1 MLCSIVY
8 GGFAVYNKMEV
19 FMMGY
24 LERLLRVLRPAF
36 TREATFAWFV
46 VAFAGVVTRQEV
58 YGVSSIIR
66 ALGLA
71 PVYYPALLHFFHS
84 TAWTAQGL
92 YRQWEDWLIRQPLVE
107 SAAGC
112 VVLLGDHTKQPKDGR
127 RMPGVTT
134 LHQDSETSSK
144 PSFFRGH
151 HWGCLSLLGQAHGK
165 RFALPVWAEIHP
177 DDSQNSRA
185 TRLVNVAAEIGLRWG
200 LPIFLVLDAFFAVG
214 PVFAAASASR
224 GALHILTR
232 AKKNIVAY
240 RQPPPPRPHRKGRR
254 RVYGRK
260 LKLMKLF
267 DTRPRDFLFAEA
279 VVYHKKETVR
289 YLVLDLIWKPVKGLV
304 RFILIET
311 SRGRIILM
319 SSDLTLEPLLA
330 LSLYTARVR
339 IESLFASVKNLL
351 GGLAYHFWSKYL
363 APVSRCPS
371 RGSHPTPV
379 SSRPDRTASTLAA
392 IEKFMALHLIALGA
406 LQLMAATFGDA
417 VREQAHCWL
426 RTPSGAVP
434 SDFVS
439 RTALANLLHANIRV
453 LAKNPII
460 ALIRHR
466 QFIPKINAGKKVA
479 RKRRAA

>member
-1 MLCSIVY
+1 
-8 GGFAVYNKMEV
+8 
-19 FMMGY
+19 MMGY
-24 LERLLRVLRPAF
+24 LEGLLRALRPAF
-36 TREATFAWFV
+36 TREATYGWFV
-46 VAFAGVVTRQEV
+46 VAFAGVVMRQDV
-58 YGVSSIIR
+58 YGVSSIVR
-66 ALGLA
+66 ALSLA
-71 PVYYPALLHFFHS
+71 PTYYPALLHFFHS
-84 TAWTAQGL
+84 TAWTAERL
-92 YRQWEDWLIRQPLVE
+92 YRQWDEWLIRQPVVE
-107 SAAGC
+107 SVAGR

-165 RFALPVWAEIHP
+165 RFAVPLWAEIHP
-177 DDSQNSRA
+177 DDAQDSRA
-185 TRLVNVAAEIGLRWG
+185 TRLVNIAAAMGLRWG
-200 LPIFLVLDAFFAVG
+200 LPLVLVLDAFFAVG
-214 PVFAAASASR
+214 PVFAAAAASQ
-224 GALHILTR
+224 GALQILTR
-232 AKKNIVAY
+232 AKKNVVAY
-240 RQPPPPRPHRKGRR
+240 RQPPPPRPHRRGRR

-267 DTRPRDFLFAEA
+267 DARPQDFLSAEA
-279 VVYHKKETVR
+279 VVYQKKETVR
-289 YLVLDLIWKPVKGLV
+289 YLALDLIWKPVKGLV

-319 SSDLTLEPLLA
+319 SSDLTLDPLLA

-363 APVSRCPS
+363 EPVSRRPR
-371 RGSHPTPV
+371 RGSHPAPV
-379 SSRPDRTASTLAA
+379 SSRPDRTANTLAA
-392 IEKFMALHLIALGA
+392 IEKFLALHLIVLGT
-406 LQLMAATFGDA
+406 LQLLAATFGDA
-417 VREQAHCWL
+417 VREQARCWL

-439 RTALANLLHANIRV
+439 RTALANLLLANIRV
-453 LAKNPII
+453 LAKNPVI
-460 ALIRHR
+460 ALIRRR
-466 QFIPKINAGKKVA
+466 QIAPEKTKEKSVD

>member
-1 MLCSIVY
+1 
-8 GGFAVYNKMEV
+8 
-19 FMMGY
+19 MMGY
-24 LERLLRVLRPAF
+24 LEGLLRALRPAF

-46 VAFAGVVTRQEV
+46 VALAGVVTRQDV
-58 YGVSSIIR
+58 YGVSSIVR
-66 ALGLA
+66 ALSLA

-84 TAWTAQGL
+84 TAWTAERL
-92 YRQWEDWLIRQPLVE
+92 YQHWEDWLIRQPVVE
-107 SAAGC
+107 KAAGR

-165 RFALPVWAEIHP
+165 RFALPLWAEIHP
-177 DDSQNSRA
+177 EDSSDSRA

-200 LPIFLVLDAFFAVG
+200 LPMFLVLDAFFAVG
-214 PVFAAASASR
+214 PVFVAAAASK

-232 AKKNIVAY
+232 AKKNVVAY
-240 RQPPPPRPHRKGRR
+240 RQPPPPRPHQKGRR

-267 DTRPRDFLFAEA
+267 DTRPQDFLSAEA
-279 VVYHKKETVR
+279 VVYQKKETVR
-289 YLVLDLIWKPVKGLV
+289 YLVLDLLWKPVKGLV
-304 RFILIET
+304 RFILVET

-363 APVSRCPS
+363 APVSRRPR
-371 RGSHPTPV
+371 RGSQPAPV
-379 SSRPDRTASTLAA
+379 SSRPDRTANTLAA
-392 IEKFMALHLIALGA
+392 IQKFMALHLIVLGA
-406 LQLMAATFGDA
+406 LQLMAALFGDA

-439 RTALANLLHANIRV
+439 RTALANLLLANIRV
-453 LAKNPII
+453 LAKNPVI
-460 ALIRHR
+460 ALIRRR
-466 QFIPKINAGKKVA
+466 QTGPERTAENTLAQ
-479 RKRRAA
+479 KRRAA

>member
-1 MLCSIVY
+1 
-8 GGFAVYNKMEV
+8 
-19 FMMGY
+19 MMGY
-24 LERLLRVLRPAF
+24 LEGVLRALRPAF

-46 VAFAGVVTRQEV
+46 VALTGVVIRQEV
-58 YGVSSIIR
+58 YGVSSIVR

-84 TAWTAQGL
+84 TAWAAERL
-92 YRQWEDWLIRQPLVE
+92 YCQWEAWLIRQPVVE
-107 SAAGC
+107 STAGR

-151 HWGCLSLLGQAHGK
+151 HWGCLSLLGQGHGK
-165 RFALPVWAEIHP
+165 RFALPLWAEIHP
-177 DDSQNSRA
+177 DHSPDSRA
-185 TRLVNVAAEIGLRWG
+185 TRLVNVAAEIGVRWG
-200 LPIFLVLDAFFAVG
+200 LPLFLVLDAFFAVG
-214 PVFAAASASR
+214 PVFVAAAASR

-232 AKKNIVAY
+232 AKKNVVAY
-240 RQPPPPRPHRKGRR
+240 RPPPPPRPHRKGRR

-260 LKLMKLF
+260 LHLMKLF
-267 DTRPRDFLFAEA
+267 DSRPQDFLTADA
-279 VVYHKKETVR
+279 LVYQKKETVR

-311 SRGRIILM
+311 SRGRMILM
-319 SSDLTLEPLLA
+319 SSDLTIEPLLA

-363 APVSRCPS
+363 APVSRRPR
-371 RGSHPTPV
+371 RGSHPDPE
-379 SSRPDRTASTLAA
+379 SSRPDRTANTLAA
-392 IEKFMALHLIALGA
+392 IEKFMALHLIVLGV
-406 LQLMAATFGDA
+406 LQLMAATFGHA
-417 VREQAHCWL
+417 VREHAQCWL

-439 RTALANLLHANIRV
+439 RTALANLLNANIRV

-460 ALIRHR
+460 ALIRRR
-466 QFIPKINAGKKVA
+466 QIAPGKTAEKKVEQ
-479 RKRRAA
+479 KWRAA

>member
-1 MLCSIVY
+1 
-8 GGFAVYNKMEV
+8 MEV

-24 LERLLRVLRPAF
+24 LEGLLRALRPAF

-46 VAFAGVVTRQEV
+46 VAFAGVVTRSEV
-58 YGVSSIIR
+58 YGVSSIVR
-66 ALGLA
+66 ALSLA
-71 PVYYPALLHFFHS
+71 PVCYPALLHFFHS
-84 TAWTAQGL
+84 TAWTAERL
-92 YRQWEDWLIRQPLVE
+92 YRQWDDWLIRQPVVE
-107 SAAGC
+107 SVAGR

-165 RFALPVWAEIHP
+165 RFALPLWAEIHP
-177 DDSQNSRA
+177 DDSQDSRA
-185 TRLVNVAAEIGLRWG
+185 TRLVNIAAAMGLRWG

-214 PVFAAASASR
+214 PVFAAAAASQ
-224 GALHILTR
+224 GVLHILTR
-232 AKKNIVAY
+232 AKKNVVAY
-240 RQPPPPRPHRKGRR
+240 RQPPAPRPHRKGRR

-267 DTRPRDFLFAEA
+267 DARPQDFLSAEA
-279 VVYHKKETVR
+279 VVYQKKETVR
-289 YLVLDLIWKPVKGLV
+289 YLVLDLIWKPVQGLV

-319 SSDLTLEPLLA
+319 SSDLTLDPLLA
-330 LSLYTARVR
+330 LRLYTARVR
-339 IESLFASVKNLL
+339 IESLFNSVKNLL

-363 APVSRCPS
+363 EPVSRRPR
-371 RGSHPTPV
+371 RGSHPAPI
-379 SSRPDRTASTLAA
+379 SSRPDRTANTLAA
-392 IEKFMALHLIALGA
+392 IEKFLALHLIVLGT
-406 LQLMAATFGDA
+406 LQLLAATFGDA
-417 VREQAHCWL
+417 VREQARCWL

-439 RTALANLLHANIRV
+439 RTALANLLLANIRV
-453 LAKNPII
+453 LAKNPVIT
-460 ALIRHR
+460 LIRRR
-466 QFIPKINAGKKVA
+466 QITPEKTLENQLA

>member
-1 MLCSIVY
+1 
-8 GGFAVYNKMEV
+8 
-19 FMMGY
+19 MMGY
-24 LERLLRVLRPAF
+24 LEGLLRALRPAF
-36 TREATFAWFV
+36 TREATFVWFV

-58 YGVSSIIR
+58 YGVSSIVR

-84 TAWTAQGL
+84 TAWTAERL
-92 YRQWEDWLIRQPLVE
+92 YRQWEAWLIRQPVVE
-107 SAAGC
+107 SVAGR
-112 VVLLGDHTKQPKDGR
+112 VVLVGDHTKQPKDGR

-165 RFALPVWAEIHP
+165 RFALPLWAEIHP
-177 DDSQNSRA
+177 EHSPNSRA
-185 TRLVNVAAEIGLRWG
+185 TRMVNVAAEIGLRWG

-214 PVFAAASASR
+214 PVFAAAVASH

-232 AKKNIVAY
+232 AKKNFVAY
-240 RQPPPPRPHRKGRR
+240 RQPPPPPPHRKGRR

-260 LKLMKLF
+260 LILMKMF
-267 DTRPRDFLFAEA
+267 DARPQDFLCAEA
-279 VVYHKKETVR
+279 VVYQKKETVR

-319 SSDLTLEPLLA
+319 SSDLTLDPLLA

-363 APVSRCPS
+363 APVSRRPRGGS
-371 RGSHPTPV
+371 RHAPV
-379 SSRPDRTASTLAA
+379 SSRPGRTANTLAA
-392 IEKFMALHLIALGA
+392 IEKFMALHLIVLGA
-406 LQLMAATFGDA
+406 LQLMAATFGA
-417 VREQAHCWL
+417 PVREQAGCWL

-439 RTALANLLHANIRV
+439 RTALANLLNANIRL

-460 ALIRHR
+460 ALIRRR
-466 QFIPKINAGKKVA
+466 QFAPEKSAEKQVA
-479 RKRRAA
+479 WKPRAV

>member
-1 MLCSIVY
+1 
-8 GGFAVYNKMEV
+8 
-19 FMMGY
+19 MMGY
-24 LERLLRVLRPAF
+24 LEGLLRALRPAF

-46 VAFAGVVTRQEV
+46 VALAGVVTRQEV
-58 YGVSSIIR
+58 YGVSSIVR
-66 ALGLA
+66 ALSLA

-84 TAWTAQGL
+84 TAWTAERL
-92 YRQWEDWLIRQPLVE
+92 YQHWEDWLIRQPVVE
-107 SAAGC
+107 TAAGR

-165 RFALPVWAEIHP
+165 RFALPLWAEIHP
-177 DDSQNSRA
+177 DDSSDSRA
-185 TRLVNVAAEIGLRWG
+185 TRLVNIASQIGLRWG

-214 PVFAAASASR
+214 PVFAAAAATQA
-224 GALHILTR
+224 ALHILTR
-232 AKKNIVAY
+232 AKKNVVAY
-240 RQPPPPRPHRKGRR
+240 RQPPPPRPHQKGRR

-267 DTRPRDFLFAEA
+267 DTRPRDFRSAEA
-279 VVYHKKETVR
+279 VVYQKKETVR
-289 YLVLDLIWKPVKGLV
+289 YLVLDLLWKPVKGLV

-363 APVSRCPS
+363 APVSRRPR
-371 RGSHPTPV
+371 RGSQPAPV
-379 SSRPDRTASTLAA
+379 SSRPDRTANTLAA
-392 IEKFMALHLIALGA
+392 IQKFMALHLIVLGA
-406 LQLMAATFGDA
+406 LQLMAALFGDA
-417 VREQAHCWL
+417 VRDQARCWL
-426 RTPSGAVP
+426 RTPGGAVP

-439 RTALANLLHANIRV
+439 RTALANLLLANIRV
-453 LAKNPII
+453 LTKNPVI
-460 ALIRHR
+460 ALIRRR
-466 QFIPKINAGKKVA
+466 QIAPEKTAEKEVA